1 MNTNITY
8 IKNKLKPIQQ
18 WISNQAL
25 ESVYSSQYWNDIEAE
40 KKKEW
45 WIADGM
51 YLPCEKYLKKSGLL
65 DEWAIVKK
73 HLSEIKAPNKLKVAD
88 LACGIGWTTA
98 LFSKNEKIE
107 EVIAEEI
114 SKHRLAELMPFAI
127 DMFGGR
133 PEIIKRYIGSFYQL
147 EIENESLD
155 IVFMSQ
161 GFHHA
166 NNALK
171 LLTEIDRVLR
181 KGGSVI
187 FMGESY
193 YGLFSQWKRI
203 AKRLLTEGRICINFF
218 ENFATDKKTGDHYY
232 RLSDYYLLF
241 SLLGYTTKHT
251 IINKKNLTVIAN
263 KSIK

>member
-1 MNTNITY
+1 MRVE
-8 IKNKLKPIQQ
+8 LGGLQ
-18 WISNQAL
+18 L
-25 ESVYSSQYWNDIEAE
+25 YSQ
-40 KKKEW
+40 
-45 WIADGM
+45 
-51 YLPCEKYLKKSGLL
+51 
-65 DEWAIVKK
+65 
-73 HLSEIKAPNKLKVAD
+73 
-88 LACGIGWTTA
+88 
-98 LFSKNEKIE
+98 KIE
-107 EVIAEEI
+107 EVFAVEI
-114 SKHRLAELMPFAI
+114 SKHRVAELMPFAI

-133 PEIIKRYIGSFYQL
+133 PEIISRYIGSFYQL

-171 LLTEIDRVLR
+171 LLTEIDRVLK

-218 ENFATDKKTGDHYY
+218 ENFAPDKKTGDHYY
-232 RLSDYYLLF
+232 QLSDYYLRF
-241 SLLGYTTKHT
+241 SLLGYTTKHSV
-251 IINKKNLTVIAN
+251 IYKKNFTIIAN
-263 KSIK
+263 KSKI